1 MTTKIHSV
9 PNTAATT
16 NPGAG
21 VTDVAFK
28 ITPWQP
34 KSEFDRFTD
43 LTKKLVNTP
52 KPEKETGSE

>member
-1 MTTKIHSV
+1 MTTKIKSV

-21 VTDVAFK
+21 VSHVDLK

-34 KSEFDRFTD
+34 KNEFERFEA
-43 LTKKLVNTP
+43 LTKKLVSTP
-52 KPEKETGSE
+52 KPAKGND